1 MSLNDIVGNS
11 FTHVPAA
18 PELSDADRELIAAF
32 TRLYYRHWHHDHPGG
47 RGSVSIGWLGHLA
60 QKCPTDIWTCQ
71 EIIAETKPDLIIE
84 TGSCLGGSGMFMAMI
99 CELLGRGEI
108 ISIDID
114 ARDDRPSHPRL
125 QFLHGDSAAPDMVAA
140 VAARIRPGMRV
151 MVILDSD
158 HREPHV
164 SAELAVWAD
173 FVTPGCYLIV
183 EDTVVNGHPVLP
195 EYGPGAME
203 ALDAFLA
210 RRDDFVMDRSRER
223 FLLTMNPRGYLRR
236 VTP

>member
-11 FTHVPAA
+11 FTHVPTA

-125 QFLHGDSAAPDMVAA
+125 QFLP
-140 VAARIRPGMRV
+140 
-151 MVILDSD
+151 
-158 HREPHV
+158 
-164 SAELAVWAD
+164 
-173 FVTPGCYLIV
+173 
-183 EDTVVNGHPVLP
+183 
-195 EYGPGAME
+195 E
-203 ALDAFLA
+203 ALL
-210 RRDDFVMDRSRER
+210 RLTGLTLQVLTSPDRSIVAPPSTQVDE
-223 FLLTMNPRGYLRR
+223 PRKLRI
-236 VTP
+236 TPRAIRA